1 MVLMPMSMFL
11 FFDTVRQMCIPFD
24 YVVPLSYTMFAV
36 SDIVRVVG
44 HVDGDVVLFR
54 VSCGNLVS
62 IIRSYESHYALVQ
75 SKDCSQCSAS
85 FVQGQIK
92 YGVSDSILPSASFPV
107 PAYEPDYCRGP
118 QYIVPMLPCDVDP
131 PREPSNQF
139 TERHVRRLNEWDI
152 YDTVSEDESEGD
164 VGHDDEP
171 FDYGLRMPGNLDEED
186 LQDPWEFL
194 ADDSEDE
201 IELDDSYHLDA
212 LFYDDDA

>member
-1 MVLMPMSMFL
+1 
-11 FFDTVRQMCIPFD
+11 
-24 YVVPLSYTMFAV
+24 
-36 SDIVRVVG
+36 
-44 HVDGDVVLFR
+44 
-54 VSCGNLVS
+54 
-62 IIRSYESHYALVQ
+62 
-75 SKDCSQCSAS
+75 
-85 FVQGQIK
+85 
-92 YGVSDSILPSASFPV
+92 
-107 PAYEPDYCRGP
+107 
-118 QYIVPMLPCDVDP
+118 
-131 PREPSNQF
+131 
-139 TERHVRRLNEWDI
+139 VRRLNEWDI